1 MRQWRLSLLLRS
13 GLDVQSAAFV
23 CSSHSNMYV
32 PIRLLDRSPALRYR
46 SIYSTICHPSTFRH
60 VYQFLFQIEIR
71 VLSHQAPHTS
81 THTHTLSYID
91 LHFFCSATHCLA
103 SHCPSLCWPMLPA
116 GILFRSNCH
125 PIELS
130 LSIYRVAAVR
140 ISVALWLDVKFPKFS
155 NFIACFSSCISFY
168 CNWLGFVLCCFCF
181 TPLSFSI

>member
-1 MRQWRLSLLLRS
+1 MALVCSVAQKRAGRSKCGFCLLL
-13 GLDVQSAAFV
+13 AFKYV
-23 CSSHSNMYV
+23 CSHSPPWPLASTPLSVDLFNYLS
-32 PIRLLDRSPALRYR
+32 PIHFPSRLPISISNWNSYSVSPG
-46 SIYSTICHPSTFRH
+46 STHIH
-60 VYQFLFQIEIR
+60 
-71 VLSHQAPHTS
+71 